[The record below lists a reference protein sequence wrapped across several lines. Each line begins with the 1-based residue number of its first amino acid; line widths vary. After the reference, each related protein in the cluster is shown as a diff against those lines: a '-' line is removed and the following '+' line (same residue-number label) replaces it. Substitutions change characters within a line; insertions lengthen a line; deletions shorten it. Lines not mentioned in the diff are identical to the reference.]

1 MGFLKKDSMK
11 VGMGNIR
18 IIWSLLSLVN
28 YTIFD
33 IVTCHFG
40 CCLFTFHAKVI
51 STKPAYMLICCHV
64 NCVHTLIYCIDRV
77 GRLYAYIGVVR
88 THNI

>member
-28 YTIFD
+28 Y
-33 IVTCHFG
+33 H
-40 CCLFTFHAKVI
+40 
-51 STKPAYMLICCHV
+51 
-64 NCVHTLIYCIDRV
+64 
-77 GRLYAYIGVVR
+77 YI
-88 THNI
+88 